1 MAASHG
7 LQVAMEHATRLR
19 DAAVQRLA
27 QARLARQ
34 RAQQQ
39 MDQLTGYSGETEQ
52 RWLIRGQLG
61 IAPEVMFHH
70 RQFMS
75 RLDQTIELQKTQM
88 ARHDQLVQDAEREL
102 TQAELRLVSLRQVV
116 QRRQHDAA
124 LALQRREQKEVDE
137 LAASRHRLK
146 IQPTA

>member
-1 MAASHG
+1 
-7 LQVAMEHATRLR
+7 
-19 DAAVQRLA
+19 
-27 QARLARQ
+27 
-34 RAQQQ
+34 
-39 MDQLTGYSGETEQ
+39 
-52 RWLIRGQLG
+52 
-61 IAPEVMFHH
+61 MFHH
-70 RQFMS
+70 RQFMD

-124 LALQRREQKEVDE
+124 VVLQRREQKEVDE